1 MTSKQRQII
10 IKSLLWFIT
19 LFILIFVG
27 VNNIF
32 ALTTKTIYSDL
43 ALSNSNKYNYGYTN
57 AGGIDD
63 VTTGTVGTRI
73 NGKTKYIG
81 FYLSENT
88 SLNYTYTIRIN
99 FLSDDLQPYFS
110 LNYVRRIETCN
121 SSSCSNASIIAIRKQ
136 NNNGY
141 STWIELDFN
150 PTQVGSK
157 IGVVLG
163 NDNGNYI
170 TGETYF
176 GISSVQIESKN
187 ANQDVINNATNNTN
201 NIINNNNS
209 NTENIINNQNSNN
222 QAVIDNN
229 NENTQKIIDE
239 NKKNFNDCRDSY
251 NLFSSNLEQGSIN
264 SSGISSIALNRV
276 RTSSFI
282 LIESNTQYTLSIK
295 EKNILS
301 YVFEYDSSYN
311 FIDRIPTNWT
321 SLPYTFTTNDNAKYI
336 KVIFSYSNTED
347 ITSSDVTNI
356 QLQEGSIATD
366 YEPYGEEICT
376 NKLDEQNKT
385 SKGILGKLG
394 DLFNNLFSTDDADLS
409 GLDNMVGWLP
419 PGPLDSIIN
428 LPLTLF
434 NSLTNTLSG
443 TCNSVSLTLP
453 FVNKN
458 LTLPCFNT
466 FMSQY
471 LTGFSTVWTLIGSI
485 VSIFILYNYL
495 LSLYKWVDDTLT
507 LRENNL
513 PGYYDDNWGGGA

>member
-81 FYLSENT
+81 FYLSETT

-141 STWIELDFN
+141 STWVELDFN

-209 NTENIINNQNSNN
+209 NTENIINNNDENTQD
-222 QAVIDNN
+222 IINN
-229 NENTQKIIDE
+229 NDENTQKIIDE
-239 NKKNFNDCRDSY
+239 NKKNFNDCRQSN
-251 NLFSSNLEQGSIN
+251 NLIN
-264 SSGISSIALNRV
+264 KNELTVGY
-276 RTSSFI
+276 
-282 LIESNTQYTLSIK
+282 IESNGSLHTGGGSSYTTNILNVGKGTFTLSNGHI
-295 EKNILS
+295 EKICFYNDDDTFNACS
-301 YVFEYDSSYN
+301 TPTQSSG
-311 FIDRIPTNWT
+311 
-321 SLPYTFTTNDNAKYI
+321 SLEYTFTL
-336 KVIFSYSNTED
+336 
-347 ITSSDVTNI
+347 TSFNKIRLQFRNSDLGN
-356 QLQEGSIATD
+356 LMLNKGSTALD
-366 YEPYGEEICT
+366 YEPYGEEICV

-394 DLFNNLFSTDDADLS
+394 DLFNNLFNTDDADLS

-443 TCNSVSLTLP
+443 TCNAVSLTLP

-471 LTGFSTVWTLIGSI
+471 LTGFSTIWTLIGSI

>member
-1 MTSKQRQII
+1 MTSKQKEII

-19 LFILIFVG
+19 LFILIFIG

-32 ALTTKTIYSDL
+32 AWTTKTIYSDL
-43 ALSNSNKYNYGYTN
+43 ALSNSNQYNYGYTN

-63 VTTGTVGTRI
+63 VTTGTVGSRI
-73 NGKTKYIG
+73 SGKTKYLG

-99 FLSDDLQPYFS
+99 FYADDLQPYFS

-141 STWIELDFN
+141 STWVELDFN

-209 NTENIINNQNSNN
+209 NTENIINNNDENTQD
-222 QAVIDNN
+222 IINN
-229 NENTQKIIDE
+229 NDENTQKIIDE
-239 NKKNFNDCRDSY
+239 NKKNFNDCRDSV
-251 NLFSSNLEQGSIN
+251 NLIDLPTLSLNKSTNRTYTFNFPNSLEAGTYSFSYKYSSSNNPIFNLNITNTETSN
-264 SSGISSIALNRV
+264 SVASSQLNNK
-276 RTSSFI
+276 TYF
-282 LIESNTQYTLSIK
+282 
-295 EKNILS
+295 
-301 YVFEYDSSYN
+301 
-311 FIDRIPTNWT
+311 
-321 SLPYTFTTNDNAKYI
+321 TFTTTESFNRLYFYI
-336 KVIFSYSNTED
+336 TNS
-347 ITSSDVTNI
+347 SSDNSSVELSNI
-356 QLQEGSIATD
+356 QLQEGSVATD
-366 YEPYGEEICT
+366 YEEYGKEICT

-443 TCNSVSLTLP
+443 TCTAVSLTLP

-471 LTGFSTVWTLIGSI
+471 LTGFSTIWTLIGSI

>member
-10 IKSLLWFIT
+10 IKSLLWFII

-43 ALSNSNKYNYGYTN
+43 ALSNSNQYNYGYTN

-88 SLNYTYTIRIN
+88 ALNYTYTIRIN

-121 SSSCSNASIIAIRKQ
+121 SSSCSNASIVAIRKQ

-141 STWIELDFN
+141 STWVELDFN

-209 NTENIINNQNSNN
+209 NTENIINSQEQNT
-222 QAVIDNN
+222 QDIINN
-229 NENTQKIIDE
+229 NDENTQKIIDS
-239 NKKNFNDCRDSY
+239 NKVCSNETYDKTSLKISGY
-251 NLFSSNLEQGSIN
+251 LSSSGTIVSSNDWKISEYIN
-264 SSGISSIALNRV
+264 
-276 RTSSFI
+276 I
-282 LIESNTQYTLSIK
+282 LQNETYTLSLIGFTSGVASYCLYDDS
-295 EKNILS
+295 KNLISCTKYNSLNTFS
-301 YVFEYDSSYN
+301 ISSNVNGYIRYCGRVN
-311 FIDRIPTNWT
+311 
-321 SLPYTFTTNDNAKYI
+321 TNDNI
-336 KVIFSYSNTED
+336 SFTG
-347 ITSSDVTNI
+347 NI
-356 QLQEGSIATD
+356 CMNGQQA
-366 YEPYGEEICT
+366 
-376 NKLDEQNKT
+376 NNKT

-443 TCNSVSLTLP
+443 SCQPVSLTLP
-453 FVNKN
+453 FVNMN
-458 LTLPCFNT
+458 LTLPCFNS